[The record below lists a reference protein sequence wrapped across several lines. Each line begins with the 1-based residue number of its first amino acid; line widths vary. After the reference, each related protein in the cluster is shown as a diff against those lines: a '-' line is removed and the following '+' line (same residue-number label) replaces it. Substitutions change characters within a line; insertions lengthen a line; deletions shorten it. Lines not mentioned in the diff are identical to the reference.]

1 MISGAELVKDALS
14 GLGFVYAVCS
24 FTGNALVQW
33 GGPKYQKLGVMLQ
46 KFSAEIAEVKDELD
60 NVRKTLPDP

>member
-1 MISGAELVKDALS
+1 MINEAGLVKDALA
-14 GLGFVYAVCS
+14 GLGVAYAVSS
-24 FTGNALVQW
+24 FAGNALVQW